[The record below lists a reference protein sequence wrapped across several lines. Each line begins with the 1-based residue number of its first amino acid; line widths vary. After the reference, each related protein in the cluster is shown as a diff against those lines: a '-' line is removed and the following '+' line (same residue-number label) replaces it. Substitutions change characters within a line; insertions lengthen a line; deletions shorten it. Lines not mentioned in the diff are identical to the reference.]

1 MEMDWPADIKAL
13 DDGLAALER
22 ETQALAA
29 GLTEAE
35 GGWRPRE
42 GAWSV
47 AECFDHLATS
57 NRVYL
62 VAMREAADGARQ
74 QGRMRRRPAM
84 PGLFGGMFVR
94 SLEPPP
100 SRFSKLKAPQ
110 KIRPRTAP
118 PLSDAL
124 GAFVATQHDARAF
137 LREFADLDLAG
148 VTFVNPFIPGVR
160 FSLATGLHVIVAHE
174 KRHLW
179 QARNVR
185 EQAERAAP
193 GERSAPISG

>member
-13 DDGLAALER
+13 DDGLEALER
-22 ETQALAA
+22 ETQAVAA
-29 GLTEAE
+29 GLTEAT
-35 GGWRPRE
+35 GGWRERE
-42 GAWSV
+42 GSWSV

-62 VAMREAADGARQ
+62 VVMRESAARARQ
-74 QGRMRRRPAM
+74 EGRMRRRPAM

-100 SRFSKLKAPQ
+100 SRLSKLKAPK

-124 GAFVATQHDARAF
+124 DAFVATQHDARAF
-137 LREFADLDLAG
+137 LREYADIDLAG
-148 VTFVNPFIPGVR
+148 VTFPNPFIPGVR

-185 EQAERAAP
+185 ARAESLATGAP
-193 GERSAPISG
+193 AISG

>member
-1 MEMDWPADIKAL
+1 MEMSWPADIKVL
-13 DDGLAALER
+13 DEGLEAQER

-29 GLTEAE
+29 GLTEAA
-35 GGWRPRE
+35 GGWRAHE
-42 GAWSV
+42 GSWSV

-62 VAMREAADGARQ
+62 VAMREAAARARQ
-74 QGRMRRRPAM
+74 EGRMRRGPAT

-100 SRFSKLKAPQ
+100 GRFSKLKAPR

-124 GAFVATQHDARAF
+124 GAFVATQQDARAF
-137 LREFADLDLAG
+137 LREHADLDLAG
-148 VTFVNPFIPGVR
+148 VRFVNPFIPGVR

-185 EQAERAAP
+185 EQAERAAR
-193 GERSAPISG
+193 GHAVAVSG

>member
-1 MEMDWPADIKAL
+1 MEMNWPADIKAL
-13 DDGLAALER
+13 DEGLEAQER
-22 ETQALAA
+22 ETQAVAA
-29 GLTEAE
+29 GLTETA

-42 GAWSV
+42 DAWSV

-57 NRVYL
+57 NHVYL
-62 VAMREAADGARQ
+62 VTMREAAARARQ
-74 QGRMRRRPAM
+74 NGRMRRGPAT

-100 SRFSKLKAPQ
+100 SRFSKVKAPR
-110 KIRPRTAP
+110 KIQPRTAP

-124 GAFVATQHDARAF
+124 GALVASQHDARAF
-137 LREFADLDLAG
+137 LREHADLDLAG
-148 VTFVNPFIPGVR
+148 VRFVNPFIPGVR
-160 FSLATGLHVIVAHE
+160 FSLATGLHVIVTHQ

-185 EQAERAAP
+185 DQAERAAQ
-193 GERSAPISG
+193 GERRSA

>member
-1 MEMDWPADIKAL
+1 MEMNWPADIEAL
-13 DDGLAALER
+13 DEGLEALER
-22 ETQALAA
+22 ETQTVAE
-29 GLTEAE
+29 GLTEAT
-35 GGWRPRE
+35 GGWRPQE
-42 GAWSV
+42 GSWSV

-57 NRVYL
+57 NRIYL
-62 VAMREAADGARQ
+62 VAMREAAIDARQ
-74 QGRMRRRPAM
+74 RGRMRRGPARP
-84 PGLFGGMFVR
+84 GFFGGMFVR

-100 SRFSKLKAPQ
+100 SRWSKLKAPK

-124 GAFVATQHDARAF
+124 GAFVATQRDARAF
-137 LREFADLDLAG
+137 LREHADLDLAG
-148 VTFVNPFIPGVR
+148 VTFPNPFIPGVR

-185 EQAERAAP
+185 ELAERAAR
-193 GERSAPISG
+193 GEQRSA

>member
-1 MEMDWPADIKAL
+1 MEMNWPADIEAL
-13 DDGLAALER
+13 DEGLEALER
-22 ETQALAA
+22 ETQAVAE
-29 GLTEAE
+29 GLTEAT
-35 GGWRPRE
+35 GGWRARE
-42 GAWSV
+42 DSWSV

-62 VAMREAADGARQ
+62 VAMREAAVRARQ
-74 QGRMRRRPAM
+74 DGRMRRGPAT

-100 SRFSKLKAPQ
+100 SRLSKLKAPR

-124 GAFVATQHDARAF
+124 GAFIASQREARAF
-137 LREFADLDLAG
+137 LREHADLDLAG

-185 EQAERAAP
+185 KEAEHAAQ
-193 GERSAPISG
+193 GERRSA

>member
-1 MEMDWPADIKAL
+1 MEMNWPADIKAL
-13 DDGLAALER
+13 DEGLEALER
-22 ETQALAA
+22 ETQAVAA
-29 GLTEAE
+29 GLTEAT

-47 AECFDHLATS
+47 AECFDHLATA

-62 VAMREAADGARQ
+62 VAMREAAVRARQ
-74 QGRMRRRPAM
+74 EGRMRRGPAT
-84 PGLFGGMFVR
+84 PGFFGGMFVR

-100 SRFSKLKAPQ
+100 SRLSKLKAPR

-137 LREFADLDLAG
+137 LREHADLDLAG
-148 VTFVNPFIPGVR
+148 VRFANPFIPGVR

-185 EQAERAAP
+185 DQAERAAQ
-193 GERSAPISG
+193 GERRSA

>member
-1 MEMDWPADIKAL
+1 MEMSWPADIKAL
-13 DDGLAALER
+13 DDGLEALER
-22 ETQALAA
+22 ETQTVAA
-29 GLTEAE
+29 GLTEAT
-35 GGWRPRE
+35 GGWRAHE
-42 GAWSV
+42 GSWSV

-62 VAMREAADGARQ
+62 VAMKEAAVRARQ
-74 QGRMRRRPAM
+74 EGRMRRGPAT
-84 PGLFGGMFVR
+84 PGFFGGMFAR

-100 SRFSKLKAPQ
+100 SRLSKLKAPK

-124 GAFVATQHDARAF
+124 DAFVTSQRDARAF
-137 LREFADLDLAG
+137 LRDYADLDLAG
-148 VTFVNPFIPGVR
+148 VRFANPFIPGVR

-185 EQAERAAP
+185 AQAERAAI
-193 GERSAPISG
+193 GG

>member
-1 MEMDWPADIKAL
+1 MEMNWPADIKAL
-13 DDGLAALER
+13 DDGLEALER
-22 ETQALAA
+22 ETQTVAG
-29 GLTEAE
+29 GLTEAT

-42 GAWSV
+42 DAWSV

-62 VAMREAADGARQ
+62 VAMREAALRARRE
-74 QGRMRRRPAM
+74 GRMRRGPAT

-100 SRFSKLKAPQ
+100 SRFSKLKAPR

-124 GAFVATQHDARAF
+124 GAFVTTQRDAREF
-137 LREFADLDLAG
+137 LREHADLDLAG
-148 VTFVNPFIPGVR
+148 VTFANPFIPGVR

-185 EQAERAAP
+185 EQAERAA
-193 GERSAPISG
+193 